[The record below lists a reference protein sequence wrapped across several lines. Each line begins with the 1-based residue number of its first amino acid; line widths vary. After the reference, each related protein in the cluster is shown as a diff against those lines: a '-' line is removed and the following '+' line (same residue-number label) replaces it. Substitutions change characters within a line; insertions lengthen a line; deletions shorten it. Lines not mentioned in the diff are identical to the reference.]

1 MAPIRC
7 ASEMVADKENE
18 FMFIDFGAEGR
29 AVPKL
34 SMWLPFLYGI
44 KPYPS
49 ALSDADGNKVV
60 CCTHIDK
67 PDQLETFFRVKIVE
81 MG

>member
-1 MAPIRC
+1 
-7 ASEMVADKENE
+7 MVTDKENE

-34 SMWLPFLYGI
+34 SMWLPFICGI

-49 ALSDADGNKVV
+49 ALSDADGNKLV

-67 PDQLETFFRVKIVE
+67 ADQLEAFFRIKIVND